1 MPTINNHFANVEML
15 NLSDQPGQR
24 GPLLVAQR
32 GVAPGD
38 MTVKDRMFLLRR
50 DGKWVDI
57 VQLGGS
63 TKPDH
68 WDMAMFDSPA
78 QVMQLLD
85 QIGSH
90 GAEVV
95 DLGTSP
101 EELEAWLNRT
111 AGLDPMQR
119 VRNLVDHYKKRLQ
132 DRK

>member
-1 MPTINNHFANVEML
+1 MPTINNHFASVEML
-15 NLSDQPGQR
+15 NVNDQPGQR

-38 MTVKDRMFLLRR
+38 MTIKDRMFLLRT

-57 VQLGGS
+57 VQLGAS
-63 TKPDH
+63 TKPEH
-68 WDMAMFDSPA
+68 WDMALFDSPS

-90 GAEVV
+90 GAEV
-95 DLGTSP
+95 L
-101 EELEAWLNRT
+101 ELDTTAADIEAWLNRT

-119 VRNLVDHYKKRLQ
+119 VRNLLEHYRKRLQ